1 MRLKNFLSAKTE
13 YVKVEDKNR
22 FYYMLQQMQS
32 NRWRITAIVLGLFF
46 FIILGINAGVFL
58 GATIGED
65 WKEMLLILLG
75 AFVGN
80 LNKVVDYWFN
90 SEDRDKMLIQKVDE
104 EDGVAVSNVAE
115 FDTED
120 KKKSSSVTEE
130 TVVSEPVVTEEV
142 VSEPITEEVV
152 SEPVTEEVVEE
163 VVEESVFEKVE
174 VDEDG
179 DGVNDGYDTDGDID
193 EYFEHRNCEHVWGD
207 TDGDGYEECQIC
219 GLLRNQ
225 TEE

>member
-1 MRLKNFLSAKTE
+1 MRNIFNTKSE

-22 FYYMLQQMQS
+22 FYYMLQQMQA

-46 FIILGINAGVFL
+46 FIILGINAGVF
-58 GATIGED
+58 IGTTVNED

-104 EDGVAVSNVAE
+104 EDGVALSN
-115 FDTED
+115 
-120 KKKSSSVTEE
+120 
-130 TVVSEPVVTEEV
+130 VSEPSPEKKTK
-142 VSEPITEEVV
+142 ITEEVYE
-152 SEPVTEEVVEE
+152 EPVVEYPATVEEAVVEE
-163 VVEESVFEKVE
+163 FQKAE

-179 DGVNDGYDTDGDID
+179 DGVNDGYDTDGDGDID
-193 EYFEHRNCEHVWGD
+193 EYFEHRNCEHIWGD
-207 TDGDGYEECQIC
+207 ADGDGFEECQTC

-225 TEE
+225 IEE